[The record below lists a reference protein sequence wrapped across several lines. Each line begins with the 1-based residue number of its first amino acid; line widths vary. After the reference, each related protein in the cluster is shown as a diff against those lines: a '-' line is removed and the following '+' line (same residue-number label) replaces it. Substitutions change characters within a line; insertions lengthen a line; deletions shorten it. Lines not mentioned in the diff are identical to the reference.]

1 MNSSFAG
8 RGSKIAWIWVS
19 SWSLGTGWPLM
30 AYPPSSFSS
39 STIWL
44 FACWVTVV
52 LSGGGTCTSMA
63 IRESGCVLMK
73 MISSTSR
80 MSIIGTTF
88 GSDDT
93 APRSPPPP
101 PAMLLLLLLVFG
113 AEDAGGR
120 LVRLGDGGHEP
131 GTGAPGGL
139 HRFLDLA
146 VLELVVRLEVEDLVL
161 RPRGVNRA
169 ELVLQGAL
177 RQRPPVE
184 EVPAELV
191 DPQNDFV
198 VAFRPGVEVLALG
211 QGGLEPRGDQRRH
224 DHEDDQ
230 QHEHDVDH

>member
-1 MNSSFAG
+1 MNSSLAG

-30 AYPPSSFSS
+30 AYTPSSFSS

-63 IRESGCVLMK
+63 IRESGCVIMK

-101 PAMLLLLLLVFG
+101 PAMLLLLLLVVALG
-113 AEDAGGR
+113 EDARGR
-120 LVRLGDGGHEP
+120 LVRLGDGGHHP
-131 GTGAPGGL
+131 DTGAPGSL

-146 VLELVVRLEVEDLVL
+146 VLELVVRLEEEDLVL
-161 RPRGVNRA
+161 RPRGVDRA

-184 EVPAELV
+184 EVPPELV
-191 DPQNDFV
+191 DSQNDFV
-198 VAFRPGVEVLALG
+198 VAFR
-211 QGGLEPRGDQRRH
+211 
-224 DHEDDQ
+224 
-230 QHEHDVDH
+230 